1 MTDCIL
7 FHLGAQGPGQA
18 MRHYQQRAL
27 KPEPPQA
34 IWSRDGRLDAGFG
47 KQQTGMLLF
56 GAAYE
61 CGRAGQ
67 DGTAR
72 KPVHFALQF

>member
-1 MTDCIL
+1 
-7 FHLGAQGPGQA
+7 
-18 MRHYQQRAL
+18 
-27 KPEPPQA
+27 
-34 IWSRDGRLDAGFG
+34 
-47 KQQTGMLLF
+47 MLLF